1 MISLRK
7 KTIFLICLAF
17 VLFLL
22 LFVLK
27 VKNEMVDFEVNY
39 EAANRLRWGETLYR
53 AADEHYQ
60 FKYMPFS
67 SFLYLPLTL
76 LPLPLA
82 KTCWFFC
89 IAAAMFLLVYLSNKI
104 AGVDPSFWP
113 MVFLPVLILGKYLL
127 RELQLGQINSIVTV
141 ILLFMTMGLTE
152 KKEAGPLRKAI
163 WPGISWGLATA
174 LKPYA
179 FIFLPYF
186 VIKKKWLSLV
196 TGFGLLLLA
205 FLAPSLF
212 YGLEGNIIV
221 HQEWYST
228 LSKST
233 PNLLQT
239 QDNVSLV
246 AFFSKWTDN
255 PDLSLVLT
263 GVVIGFLSCLLLFLI
278 HRGKGLQRGA
288 ILECSTLLIC
298 IPLVSPLGWDYTF
311 LMSIL
316 GLTII
321 LKYFSLYPLFW
332 RYVLVFNLCIISLSL
347 YDLMGRKAYS
357 VFMSWSVLTI
367 SFLILLGYLSYLR
380 VKKIA

>member
-104 AGVDPSFWP
+104 AGIDPSFWP

-141 ILLFMTMGLTE
+141 ILLLMTMDLTK

-179 FIFLPYF
+179 FIFFPYF

-196 TGFGLLLLA
+196 TGFGFLFLA

-263 GVVIGFLSCLLLFLI
+263 GVVIGFLSCLLFFLI
-278 HRGKGLQRGA
+278 HRGKGLQQGA

-347 YDLMGRKAYS
+347 YDLMGRKVYS

>member
-1 MISLRK
+1 MTSLPK
-7 KTIFLICLAF
+7 KTVFLICLTF
-17 VLFLL
+17 VLLLL

-39 EAANRLRWGETLYR
+39 EAAKRLRWGETLYR
-53 AADEHYQ
+53 VADEHYQ

-76 LPLPLA
+76 LPLPPA
-82 KTCWFFC
+82 KTFWFFC
-89 IAAAMFLLVYLSNKI
+89 IAAAMFLLVYLSNRI
-104 AGVDPSFWP
+104 AGNDPPFWP
-113 MVFLPVLILGKYLL
+113 IVFLPVLILGKFLL

-141 ILLFMTMGLTE
+141 ILLFMTMGLTH
-152 KKEAGPLRKAI
+152 KKEAGPLRNAI

-196 TGFGLLLLA
+196 TGFGFLLLA
-205 FLAPSLF
+205 FLAPSLY
-212 YGLEGNIIV
+212 YGMEGNIIV

-233 PNLLQT
+233 PNLLKT

-246 AFFSKWTDN
+246 AFFSKWTNN
-255 PDLSLVLT
+255 PALSLVLT
-263 GVVIGFLSCLLLFLI
+263 GIALGLLSILVLFLI
-278 HRGKGLQRGA
+278 HRGKGLQRGT
-288 ILECSTLLIC
+288 ILECSILLIC

-321 LKYFSLYPLFW
+321 LKYFSRYPLFW
-332 RYVLVFNLCIISLSL
+332 RYILVLNLCIISLSL

-357 VFMSWSVLTI
+357 VFMSWSILTI
-367 SFLILLGYLSYLR
+367 NFIILLGYLSYLR
-380 VKKIA
+380 LKKIA